1 MTDYTQL
8 PDVVYYQA
16 VFTRHASIS
25 ALAQNDAWL
34 MGIMTGSTNNGVIG
48 AKRKR
53 NIEFFL
59 KVFLFSDHS
68 ISHTFSDPESSLLAG
83 HSMAE

>member
-1 MTDYTQL
+1 MTDHTQL
-8 PDVVYYQA
+8 PGVVYYQA
-16 VFTRHASIS
+16 VFAWFASIS

-34 MGIMTGSTNNGVIG
+34 MGIMTGSTNNGVIR
-48 AKRKR
+48 AKRKG

-68 ISHTFSDPESSLLAG
+68 ITHTFSDAESSLLAG